1 MEPRGPF
8 NTTQFG
14 ALSLVLPRRKKRRL
28 KRSSFGRRSHD
39 DDVMLEVSW
48 ASHISTTTYV
58 VAVPIV
64 DKMVETAIW
73 YVKSSMS
80 IKFGEFLPRQWSDR
94 VLSDECEG
102 LASPVN

>member
-1 MEPRGPF
+1 M
-8 NTTQFG
+8 
-14 ALSLVLPRRKKRRL
+14 
-28 KRSSFGRRSHD
+28 H
-39 DDVMLEVSW
+39 
-48 ASHISTTTYV
+48 V

-64 DKMVETAIW
+64 GKMVETAIW